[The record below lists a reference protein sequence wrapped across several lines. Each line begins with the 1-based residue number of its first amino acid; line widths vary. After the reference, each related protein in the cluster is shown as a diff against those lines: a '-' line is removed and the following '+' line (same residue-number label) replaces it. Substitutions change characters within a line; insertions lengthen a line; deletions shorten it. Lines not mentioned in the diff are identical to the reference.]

1 MYESLMDL
9 EKNGDLTDNE
19 ERMGHFPTLIIVRG
33 IPGSGKSVL
42 TERLAGILERNYTRK
57 VSRIDLDIDK
67 FKVGNNETS
76 ETGSQPQNLVITSL
90 RNSDIVIFDK
100 LLTSLDSGEKVREVR
115 GLISPAKLVLVEIS
129 IEPEVAWQRIQA
141 RQRLGKQTGPSRSQ
155 FDNYIKRFKSLR
167 SIVLT
172 DDLII
177 LNGTEAINKNVDIVL
192 VKLSL
197 V

>member
-1 MYESLMDL
+1 MDL